1 MIDISQAKL
10 VFHVSLSNNGI
21 NYDHNYIYINL
32 KNILI
37 NDSSKLQ
44 DYCIIFKE
52 NPKYFLL
59 HYNTKFINL
68 QQNILNFIMINNR
81 MNVILNIYNQIKLYI
96 SDTIDI
102 IGLKSE
108 NINIHVDLEPINF
121 FSYGKLSHL
130 SYYKLS
136 GSIPASKD
144 TASNDAASNDAA
156 IKDTA
161 SKDTAS
167 KDAAN
172 NLYQINKQLLSWID
186 TLFKNELVK
195 KMYVNEILNIFP
207 KSDMPFAEYSDNIK
221 LFLSYICVK
230 KEKLIIIN
238 NNNYD
243 LLLMNIYDE
252 LHSDIK
258 KIINFEID
266 KVIHMIHANE
276 NISSDKFIN
285 ECNTIINKIYVDDII
300 LSIKNELE
308 NINKFLQKSM
318 SLKIIDNIQCQQK
331 LINQYNCILI
341 EMSNYLLIYN

>member
-1 MIDISQAKL
+1 MIIILINTMIDISQAKL

-21 NYDHNYIYINL
+21 NYDYKYIYIDL

-37 NDSSKLQ
+37 NDLSKLQ

-81 MNVILNIYNQIKLYI
+81 TNVILNIYNQIKLYI

-108 NINIHVDLEPINF
+108 NINIHVDLEPISF

-136 GSIPASKD
+136 GCIPASEV
-144 TASNDAASNDAA
+144 ASGDVAG
-156 IKDTA
+156 
-161 SKDTAS
+161 
-167 KDAAN
+167 

-266 KVIHMIHANE
+266 KVIHMIHTNE

-318 SLKIIDNIQCQQK
+318 SLEIIDNIQCQQK

-341 EMSNYLLIYN
+341 EMTNYLLMNKTN